1 MNKVGL
7 RLLREVPLLVTAFFA
22 LYGCATQPDGEVSAS
37 GVCQE
42 TLVQGADLNYGTDN
56 SINDYE
62 HEGTGWINPTTGEF
76 CIESGGKISKD
87 GTLIAEGPAVKLCS
101 ERIGS
106 MPDRVIQRLHSG
118 RVDVDI
124 APCS

>member
-62 HEGTGWINPTTGEF
+62 HEGTGWINPTTGRVLYRERRQD
-76 CIESGGKISKD
+76 IQRWYSNRGRSGGQA
-87 GTLIAEGPAVKLCS
+87 LL
-101 ERIGS
+101 
-106 MPDRVIQRLHSG
+106 
-118 RVDVDI
+118 
-124 APCS
+124 